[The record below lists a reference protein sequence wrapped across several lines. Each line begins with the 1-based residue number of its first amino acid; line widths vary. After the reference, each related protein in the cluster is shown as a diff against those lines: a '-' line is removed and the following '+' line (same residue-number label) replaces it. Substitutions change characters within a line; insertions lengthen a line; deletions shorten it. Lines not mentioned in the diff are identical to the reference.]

1 MDDAKKDLFWVLVFL
16 IILAIVWYYT
26 GGPSRFSSQS
36 GLFLNQPREQYSEE
50 LRKTTEEVVSGTS
63 TAPGAPTSSL
73 ESIESIYKNKVILY
87 AGYNARQSDPQ
98 KQYVEIR
105 ASPQN
110 DKPLRIT
117 GWTLVGKNG
126 LDIKIGQ
133 GAYLVYSAQVNP
145 QQDIFLQPGEKA
157 IIVTGESP
165 IGTSFRLNKCTG
177 YFEQFQDF
185 EPSLP
190 KDCPE
195 PADENLPNNLN
206 DQCLDYLD
214 RLPRCQM
221 QISIPPGLSLA
232 CQNYINDKINYKTCV
247 ELHKNDSDF
256 YKPEWRVYLGR
267 TEQLWKKERETIIL
281 KDENNKTI
289 DWKSY

>member
-1 MDDAKKDLFWVLVFL
+1 MEDAKKDLFWVLFFL
-16 IILAIVWYYT
+16 IALALVWYYT
-26 GGPSRFSSQS
+26 GGPSRPSSRS
-36 GLFLNQPREQYSEE
+36 GLFLETPQQKQAEE
-50 LRKTTEEVVSGTS
+50 LRRTTTEEVTGEAEEKEEEQLS
-63 TAPGAPTSSL
+63 A
-73 ESIESIYKNKVILY
+73 ESAYKYKAVLNVGY
-87 AGYNARQSDPQ
+87 AAKKSDPQ
-98 KQYVEIR
+98 KEYLEIKV
-105 ASPQN
+105 SSQN
-110 DKPLRIT
+110 DKPLRLT
-117 GWTLVGKNG
+117 GWILVGKQG

-157 IIVTGESP
+157 VIVTGESP

-195 PADENLPNNLN
+195 PEDENLPSNLN
-206 DQCLDYLD
+206 DQCLDELE
-214 RLPRCQM
+214 RLPRCEM
-221 QISIPPGLSLA
+221 LISIPWELSIP

-247 ELHKNDSDF
+247 EAHKNDADF
-256 YKPEWRVYLGR
+256 YKPDWRIYLGR
-267 TEQLWKKERETIIL
+267 NEELWKNKRETIIL
-281 KDENNKTI
+281 KDENGKII

>member
-1 MDDAKKDLFWVLVFL
+1 MDDAKKDLIWVFVFL

-26 GGPSRFSSQS
+26 GGPSRPSSIS
-36 GLFLNQPREQYSEE
+36 GPFLNQPREQYSER
-50 LRKTTEEVVSGTS
+50 LRKTTEEVVSGT
-63 TAPGAPTSSL
+63 TAPAGTPASFPESS
-73 ESIESIYKNKVILY
+73 YKYKAILY
-87 AGYNARQSDPQ
+87 AGYGARQSDPQ
-98 KQYVEIR
+98 KEYVEIR
-105 ASPQN
+105 ASSQN

-133 GAYLVYSAQVNP
+133 GAYLAYSAQVNP
-145 QQDIFLQPGEKA
+145 QEDIFLKPGERA
-157 IIVTGESP
+157 IVVAGESP
-165 IGTSFRLNKCTG
+165 IGTNFRLNKCTG

-195 PADENLPNNLN
+195 PEDENLPSNLN
-206 DQCLDYLD
+206 DQCLDYLE
-214 RLPRCQM
+214 RLPRCEM
-221 QISIPPGLSLA
+221 LISIPPGLSIA

-247 ELHKNDSDF
+247 EVHKDDADF
-256 YKPEWRVYLGR
+256 YKSEWRVYLGR
-267 TEQLWKKERETIIL
+267 KEQLWKKERETIIL
-281 KDENNKTI
+281 EDENGRII